1 MKKLMSLMLV
11 TTILLLA
18 GCGANKQIDADT
30 PKVKTDD
37 EMIAN
42 QEKFLH
48 SGESYTPELF
58 VDFANTYDG
67 ILDGEGQQAY
77 VFDLRDTEEYN
88 NGHIIGS
95 VNIEFDPKDSENIIE
110 RIPSDWSVYIIG
122 DEKEAK
128 TMRDSLK
135 KVDEHLFVYIIEG
148 GYEALYEE
156 DGIEPYITNKI
167 GEFKDFTRTQAEEKI
182 NTVQ

>member
-1 MKKLMSLMLV
+1 MKKLISLMLAA
-11 TTILLLA
+11 TILLFA

-110 RIPSDWSVYIIG
+110 RSPSDWSVYIIG

-135 KVDEHLFVYIIEG
+135 KLMSICLFIS
-148 GYEALYEE
+148 
-156 DGIEPYITNKI
+156 
-167 GEFKDFTRTQAEEKI
+167 
-182 NTVQ
+182 